1 MSTFQFNVNVLMLIG
16 VLSNVMRVHGF
27 NMKATNFGRR
37 FDIRS
42 ATCRQTVS
50 FSLNRLVVHSVYVYH
65 DSVWFLYLI
74 CNEIREVANY
84 LW

>member
-1 MSTFQFNVNVLMLIG
+1 MLIG

-50 FSLNRLVVHSVYVYH
+50 FSLNRLVVHSVYVRAVGR
-65 DSVWFLYLI
+65 SENPGVPVV
-74 CNEIREVANY
+74 IRGA
-84 LW
+84 